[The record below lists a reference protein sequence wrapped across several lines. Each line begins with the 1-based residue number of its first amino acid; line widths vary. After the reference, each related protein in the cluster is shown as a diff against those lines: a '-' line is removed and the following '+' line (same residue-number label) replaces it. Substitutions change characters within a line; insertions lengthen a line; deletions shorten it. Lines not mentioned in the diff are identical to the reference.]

1 MRKTLLCVLLF
12 SAVSVFGQ
20 VHAGLK
26 VGLPVT
32 DAFATGTVPTL
43 QYFSE
48 AKRYVVGPTIELK
61 LPHRVAVEF
70 DALYRRFDYRSTSS
84 LLDVIALRHTEANA
98 WEFPLLLKYRT
109 KGKPLVHPFLDAG
122 VAFNRVSGV
131 TSFTNTLVTGVPR
144 VVTGQE
150 SPSELR
156 HSVSAGLVLGG
167 GIDFRALVIHIQPE
181 LRFTRWGSQNF
192 QAGSSSALSS
202 QRNQLEFLL
211 GINF

>member
-1 MRKTLLCVLLF
+1 MSKRLLCLLLF
-12 SAVSVFGQ
+12 SAVPAFGQ
-20 VHAGLK
+20 VHAGVK

-48 AKRYVVGPTIELK
+48 AKRYVVGPTFELQ
-61 LPHRVAVEF
+61 LPHRVALEF
-70 DALYRRFDYRSTSS
+70 DALYRRFDYRSIST
-84 LLDVIALRHTEANA
+84 LVDLIALRSTQANA
-98 WEFPLLLKYRT
+98 WEFPVLVKYRT

-122 VAFNRVSGV
+122 LVFNRVSGV
-131 TSFTNTLVTGVPR
+131 TKFTNTLVTGVSR

-156 HSVSAGLVLGG
+156 HSVTAGLVLGG
-167 GIDFRALVIHIQPE
+167 GVDIRALVIHIQPE
-181 LRFTRWGSQNF
+181 LRFTRWGSENF

-202 QRNQLEFLL
+202 QRNQLELL
-211 GINF
+211 VGINF

>member
-1 MRKTLLCVLLF
+1 MTKRLPCVLLF
-12 SAVSVFGQ
+12 SAVSAFGQ
-20 VHAGLK
+20 VHFGLK
-26 VGLPVT
+26 VGVPVT
-32 DAFATGTVPTL
+32 DAFATRTFPFV
-43 QYFSE
+43 QYSSE

-61 LPHRVAVEF
+61 LPHRVAVEL
-70 DALYRRFDYRSTSS
+70 DALYRRFNYRSTYSFKQE
-84 LLDVIALRHTEANA
+84 IALRHTEANA

-122 VAFNRVSGV
+122 LAFNRVRGV
-131 TSFTNTLVTGVPR
+131 TSFTNTFMMMGPQ
-144 VVTGQE
+144 VVTGQQ

-167 GIDFRALVIHIQPE
+167 GIDFRALAIHIQPE
-181 LRFTRWGSQNF
+181 LRFTRWGRQNF
-192 QAGSSSALSS
+192 QDVPTSSFSS

>member
-1 MRKTLLCVLLF
+1 MRKKLLCLLLF
-12 SAVSVFGQ
+12 SAVSAFGQ
-20 VHAGLK
+20 FHAGLK
-26 VGLPVT
+26 VGVPVT
-32 DAFATGTVPTL
+32 DAFSTGTVPTL

-48 AKRYVVGPTIELK
+48 AKRYVVGPTLELQ

-84 LLDVIALRHTEANA
+84 LLGVIALRNTGANA

-122 VAFNRVSGV
+122 LAFNHISGV
-131 TSFTNTLVTGVPR
+131 TKFTNTLATAVPQ

-156 HSVSAGLVLGG
+156 HSVAAGLVLGG

-192 QAGSSSALSS
+192 QAVTGSALGS
-202 QRNQLEFLL
+202 QRNQLEFLV